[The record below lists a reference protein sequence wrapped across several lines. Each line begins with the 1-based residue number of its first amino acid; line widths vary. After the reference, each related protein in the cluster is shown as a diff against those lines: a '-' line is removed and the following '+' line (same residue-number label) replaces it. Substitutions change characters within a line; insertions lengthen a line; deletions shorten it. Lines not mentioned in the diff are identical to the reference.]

1 MAGICF
7 YFENNDVDVW
17 SGRSIDLD
25 AWNYSIKLTPDI
37 DKVVIINKT
46 EQNIVPFDASIETTI
61 VTNIPTLEG
70 TITQLVCPWEKTP
83 SPKIPLWDFNHQ
95 TDWYLFGPA
104 AGWGGNYIADYYIT
118 IPQDGMASCH
128 AVHVST
134 TLMSHRY
141 KTLWL

>member
-7 YFENNDVDVW
+7 YFEDNDIDIW

-46 EQNIVPFDASIETTI
+46 TQSLQPFDISIDT
-61 VTNIPTLEG
+61 V
-70 TITQLVCPWEKTP
+70 ITDNMPVLSGSLTQIVCPWEVTP
-83 SPKIPLWDFNHQ
+83 SPITDLWDFNHQ
-95 TDWYLFGPA
+95 TDWYLFGKA
-104 AGWGGNYIADYYIT
+104 TGWGDEYFSNSYVT
-118 IPQDGMASCH
+118 IPQNGMSACH
-128 AVHVST
+128 AVHVNT
-134 TLMSHRY
+134 TIMAHRY

>member
-7 YFENNDVDVW
+7 YFEDNDIDVW

-25 AWNYSIKLTPDI
+25 AWNYSIKLCSDI
-37 DKVVIINKT
+37 DKVIIINKT
-46 EQNIVPFDASIETTI
+46 SQSLSSFDSDLDILITDTE
-61 VTNIPTLEG
+61 PELEG
-70 TITQLVCPWEKTP
+70 HTTQLVCPWEITP
-83 SPKIPLWDFNHQ
+83 QPKIPLWDFNHQ

-104 AGWGGNYIADYYIT
+104 LGWGGNYNSDLYIT
-118 IPQDGMASCH
+118 IPQDGMSSCH

-134 TLMSHRY
+134 TLLSHRY